1 MNGISHIHEEEDTRP
16 SWLRFLVSVW
26 LATAIVIALLGAILL
41 VVAAGGAGNSPGHW
55 NPARGR
61 RGGRTRHPRNR
72 LRGPLPA
79 QLLTL
84 VLSMGRPAPCAQ
96 VTSPPHLS

>member
-41 VVAAGGAGNSPGHW
+41 VVAAGGAVNGPGHW
-55 NPARGR
+55 KPARGR
-61 RGGRTRHPRNR
+61 RVGRTGDPRVL
-72 LRGPLPA
+72 LRALVPA
-79 QLLTL
+79 RVLTF
-84 VLSMGRPAPCAQ
+84 VLRMGRPAYC
-96 VTSPPHLS
+96 T